1 MNEHALTIDGIA
13 KSFGDFKAV
22 DDLSANLPAGCIY
35 GFLGPNGAGKTTTIR
50 MIMNII
56 RPDRGE
62 ITILGRQSTGKTKE
76 NIGYMPEERGLY
88 SKMTVRKVL
97 SYLGALKNMSSKE
110 LSRIIPQWLDEVDL
124 SDWADKKVEKLSR
137 GMHQKLQFVATV
149 LNDPD
154 ILILDEPFTG
164 LDPINLELLKG
175 IMLRMRNEGKTVI
188 FSTHMMEQAEKLC
201 DAILLINGGRKV
213 IDGSLAQIREQ
224 YTSNTVVVETE
235 GDSRIIGGIGSVRN
249 IKKFDHKLEIELNEK
264 ADHQEFL
271 RSLVDKVRVRSFEVK
286 VPSLHEIF
294 IHLVGQSNE

>member
-1 MNEHALTIDGIA
+1 MNTHALTIDGIA
-13 KSFGDFKAV
+13 KSFGDVIAV
-22 DDLSANLPAGCIY
+22 DNLSASMPTGCIY
-35 GFLGPNGAGKTTTIR
+35 GFLGPNGAGKTTIIR

-62 ITILGRQSTGKTKE
+62 ITILGRPSTGKAKDK
-76 NIGYMPEERGLY
+76 IGYMPEERGLY

-97 SYLGALKNMSSKE
+97 SYLGALKNMTTNE

-149 LNDPD
+149 INDPD
-154 ILILDEPFTG
+154 ILILDEPFSG
-164 LDPINLELLKG
+164 LDPINLELLKS
-175 IMLRMRNEGKTVI
+175 IILRMRNEGKTVI

-213 IDGSLAQIREQ
+213 IDGSLAHIREQ
-224 YTSNTVVVETE
+224 YSSNTVVVETE
-235 GDSRIIGGIGSVRN
+235 GDSQFISGIGSVKD
-249 IKKFDHKLEIELNEK
+249 IKKSDNKLEIVLKDN

-271 RSLVDKVRVRSFEVK
+271 RALVDKVRVRSFEVK